1 MNTQLMEQ
9 QVEATAARPRS
20 RGVRSSRPSTQV
32 VFRAATPGEAPALH
46 ALIAEHL
53 EEGRLLPREAGEL
66 ALHAHR
72 FVVAIWHPTA
82 QSPRVGDPAIRR
94 GRIVGC
100 AELAPLSGR
109 VAEIRSLVV
118 DRTARSL
125 GIGRSLI
132 EKLQHRARR
141 DGFEQL
147 CAFAHDAAY
156 FVRLGFS
163 IVPHTW
169 VPEKI
174 ARDCTS
180 CAQFRR
186 CGQHAVVL
194 PVAGGQRARVD
205 TFVPLSALR
214 G

>member
-1 MNTQLMEQ
+1 MNTQLVEQ
-9 QVEATAARPRS
+9 QVAATTARS
-20 RGVRSSRPSTQV
+20 RSRRVQSARPSTQIV
-32 VFRAATPGEAPALH
+32 YRAATPGEAPAIH
-46 ALIAEHL
+46 ALITRHL
-53 EEGRLLPREAGEL
+53 ADGRLLPREVAEL
-66 ALHAHR
+66 AVHAHR
-72 FVVAIWHPTA
+72 FVV
-82 QSPRVGDPAIRR
+82 AIRR

-109 VAEIRSLVV
+109 VAEVRSLVV

-125 GIGRSLI
+125 GIGQRMI
-132 EKLQHRARR
+132 EELQRRARLE
-141 DGFEQL
+141 GFEQL

-156 FVRLGFS
+156 FVRKGFS

-186 CGQHAVVL
+186 CGQHALVQSL
-194 PVAGGQRARVD
+194 RSSHRPRVE

>member
-1 MNTQLMEQ
+1 MNTELVMTGSRTRPRARRVQPRR
-9 QVEATAARPRS
+9 VSARVTVRTAAAAE
-20 RGVRSSRPSTQV
+20 
-32 VFRAATPGEAPALH
+32 AATLH
-46 ALIAEHL
+46 ALIHSHL
-53 EEGRLLPREAGEL
+53 AEGRLLPRELSEL
-66 ALHAHR
+66 TVHASR
-72 FVVAIWHPTA
+72 FVVA
-82 QSPRVGDPAIRR
+82 VRR

-118 DRTARSL
+118 DKSARSL
-125 GIGRSLI
+125 GIGRALVTELLS
-132 EKLQHRARR
+132 RARKE
-141 DGFEQL
+141 GVEEL

-174 ARDCTS
+174 ARDCAS
-180 CAQFRR
+180 CALFRR
-186 CGQHAVVL
+186 CGQHALVRSL
-194 PVAGGQRARVD
+194 AAP
-205 TFVPLSALR
+205 R